1 MSDELTQDAFLGGRM
16 ALWQPRNGYRAG
28 VDPILLAAS
37 VPALPGHRVLEL
49 GCGAGAAIL
58 ALGRRVAGLDL
69 TGVELQEQYAALAA
83 RNAEDNAIPL
93 RVVTADLSQLPAELR
108 QEPFDH
114 VIANPPYYR
123 DAAHTAARDAGRA
136 TALGGATA
144 LETWIDTAARRL
156 RPKGILSLIQ
166 RVERLPDL
174 LGACAGRLGSV
185 EVLPV
190 AARVGRRP
198 GLILM
203 RAKKG
208 GRADFRLHAPL
219 ILHRGRSHEAD
230 GDDFVPEIQAV
241 LRDAAALRW
250 PD

>member
-1 MSDELTQDAFLGGRM
+1 MSDTLTQDAFLGGRM

-37 VPALPGHRVLEL
+37 VPALPGQRVLDL

-58 ALGRRVAGLDL
+58 ALGRRVEGLDL
-69 TGVELQEQYAALAA
+69 TGVELQEQYVALAA

-93 RVVTADLSQLPAELR
+93 RVVTADLSRLPAELR
-108 QEPFDH
+108 QEQFDH

-144 LETWIDTAARRL
+144 LDLWVDAAARRL
-156 RPKGILSLIQ
+156 KPKGIFSLIQ
-166 RVERLPDL
+166 RVERLPEL
-174 LGACAGRLGSV
+174 LTACTGRLGSI
-185 EVLPV
+185 EVLPI
-190 AARVGRRP
+190 AAREGRAP
-198 GLILM
+198 GLILL

-208 GRADFRLHAPL
+208 GRADFRLHAPM
-219 ILHRGRSHEAD
+219 ILHAGAAHTGD
-230 GDDFVPEIQAV
+230 GDDYLPEIRAV

-250 PD
+250 PE